1 MKKLTTFVVL
11 AFLVLSLTG
20 CSHKDCVSKE
30 KYKKLQE
37 DTAIEIANLNEEI
50 EAIKN
55 ESADYEAQAFVLQG
69 MLNSYKS
76 SQTLHE
82 ETVKELQ
89 EENTDLRDELAK
101 RDAEIAALK
110 KTGTSTVA
118 VPVQVY
124 PLDIT
129 QSELLLSLMFNPDP
143 DGKKYE
149 DKKAIWYSNPYCYE
163 QVKLTGSI
171 QLICDT
177 VVEWELPNG
186 CTVYTCRT
194 TNNAFVH
201 SMKKPHLTEIK

>member
-76 SQTLHE
+76 SQTSHE

-118 VPVQVY
+118 VPVQIY

-194 TNNAFVH
+194 TNNALVH
-201 SMKKPHLTEIK
+201 SMKKPNVTEIK